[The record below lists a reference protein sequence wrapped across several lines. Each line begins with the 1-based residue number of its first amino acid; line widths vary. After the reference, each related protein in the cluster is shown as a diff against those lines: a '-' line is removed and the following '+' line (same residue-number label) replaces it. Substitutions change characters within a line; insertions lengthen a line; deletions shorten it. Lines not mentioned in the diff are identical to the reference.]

1 MEPNLPSEIVNEI
14 RLQRQSFDGSLLIV
28 EGRDDRLSFQK
39 FVDQE
44 KCEIIVANGKGNVID
59 VVVKLRVQLCDGV
72 VGVVDADFDH
82 IENTLPLIENIIV
95 LETVDLEALLIRSP
109 ALESLLS
116 ECGQMKKIAQAEKDI
131 RSVLIEAAVWI
142 GCLRLFSHRGGGQ
155 LKFQGLKFRKFID
168 RQSLKIDIQA
178 LVHKVLNRSVGPRM
192 PPIPEVVANLK
203 TLRDTIIDDWLV
215 CLGKDM
221 VEVLTVALRRKI

>member
-1 MEPNLPSEIVNEI
+1 MEPNLPSEIANEI
-14 RLQRQSFDGSLLIV
+14 RLQRQSFDGSFLIL
-28 EGRDDRLSFQK
+28 EGRDDRLFFQK

-44 KCEIIVANGKGNVID
+44 KCEIFVANGKGNVID

-82 IENTLPLIENIIV
+82 IENTLQLIENIIV

-116 ECGQMKKIAQAEKDI
+116 EWGQVKKIAQAEKDI

-142 GCLRLFSHRGGGQ
+142 GCLRLFSHRGGGS
-155 LKFQGLKFRKFID
+155 IE
-168 RQSLKIDIQA
+168 
-178 LVHKVLNRSVGPRM
+178 VPRWGCF
-192 PPIPEVVANLK
+192 K
-203 TLRDTIIDDWLV
+203 S
-215 CLGKDM
+215 C
-221 VEVLTVALRRKI
+221 